1 MYQSVHASL
10 AHWTLFY
17 ATEFRN
23 HLVSAVSCSPPPF
36 HLFFGRFCS
45 STLSTSRYASPETPL
60 LFGERLRVCANV
72 ALIELEDQV
81 GGEIRE
87 IPCTGFSEDNRIR
100 LRGSSLSRLLN
111 SFRFILQV
119 PLNFHSKKG
128 SWTCLF
134 TFEL

>member
-1 MYQSVHASL
+1 M
-10 AHWTLFY
+10 
-17 ATEFRN
+17 
-23 HLVSAVSCSPPPF
+23 
-36 HLFFGRFCS
+36 
-45 STLSTSRYASPETPL
+45 SRYASPETPL

-72 ALIELEDQV
+72 ALIQLEDQV

-111 SFRFILQV
+111 SFRFLLQV